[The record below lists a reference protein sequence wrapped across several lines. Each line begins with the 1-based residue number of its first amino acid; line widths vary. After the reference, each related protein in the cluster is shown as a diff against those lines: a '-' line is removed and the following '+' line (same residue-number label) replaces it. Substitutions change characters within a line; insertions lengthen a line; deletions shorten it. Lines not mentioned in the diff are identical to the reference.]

1 MTAPRQLL
9 GWTVPEHIATTSFL
23 LAGDDVEV
31 LVCTYEPGPVKVTIV
46 GSVKGDKRI
55 GQFLRDHAHGVPVG
69 ALPGVLPETPEPPK
83 ACKCCATNDDPG
95 FRHGGQ
101 CGQCGHTPRSH
112 DSFRAQLDE
121 PAVHRLKIERPTFGA
136 VVYSGV
142 CSCNRWSADLY
153 DPADISSCWVVNHL
167 MPLAPTDAAP
177 APQSSP
183 APLLPLSAPVE
194 TEGQVEGRTE
204 ALSLEGW
211 CEQRA
216 AELSPDGKPNAA
228 TNALWDVIDEIRRR
242 KPSPLPA
249 DEVIECAE

>member
-1 MTAPRQLL
+1 MNPRPLL
-9 GWTVPEHIATTSFL
+9 GWTVPDHVSWIETDGYVEITCTLGGTDKASTTTSVQNREWIGEFL
-23 LAGDDVEV
+23 
-31 LVCTYEPGPVKVTIV
+31 TK
-46 GSVKGDKRI
+46 
-55 GQFLRDHAHGVPVG
+55 HAHGARLVE
-69 ALPGVLPETPEPPK
+69 VLPETPEPPK

-121 PAVHRLKIERPTFGA
+121 PAVHRLTIERPTFGA

-153 DPADISSCWVVNHL
+153 DPADISSYWVVNHL

-183 APLLPLSAPVE
+183 APLFPLSAPVE